1 MTIQQMSRSRNGRN
15 RSIAGLFWL
24 LPPEQQAERIRLLA
38 RTFNAETI
46 STITRKPVSEVT
58 AIIEAAA

>member
-1 MTIQQMSRSRNGRN
+1 MTITQINRNRNGCS

-24 LPPEQQAERIRLLA
+24 LPHEQQVERIRLLA
-38 RTFNAETI
+38 RTFSAETI
-46 STITRKPVSEVT
+46 STITRKPVSEVA